1 MYFSVV
7 TFGVKL
13 TRNSKSLFK
22 PVQFGLHS
30 QEAAVRNYQDQK
42 THESLEMNMS
52 SVQTSTRF
60 KYTRE
65 VRTKATGT
73 IKDINEGADFARK
86 VLEMLGTVVELLNK
100 IAIFPTKLT
109 TQRQALEAEQQ
120 RTAAT
125 VLKIQDDVR
134 TALDQPNPTKEELEE
149 VMKLAE
155 EQGNKQL
162 PVMSEE
168 NIDMFKFHAQIHNP
182 PEECL
187 VRGLLDTGADDS
199 WISAE
204 ALRRAKLTGHVK
216 PLRRQREFK
225 GFGGKGVQATQEV
238 TVEWYTS
245 ATSVRKSRFFVLEN
259 LADDEL
265 DMIVGKND
273 ILKYNLVVLRRAAFV
288 LRSLKKTDEK
298 KMDRKNA
305 KDHEK
310 RNDDLAEQQRQKEMK
325 ELEDR
330 LEKLRAENP
339 CAGPSPSSP
348 STNTTNPHRRP
359 SPPPVPAKSAE
370 AIARYKEME
379 HVPRPYS
386 AWIRSLPGWTGLVTF
401 GLFWV
406 IGATSL
412 PWVRRRS
419 YEVFQLG
426 HLLMFPIF
434 ALLMVHGTVGYLQ
447 WPMMGYFLA
456 FPVLLVLIE
465 RIVRTCNG
473 FSPLSAYL
481 EVLDKETVCITVM
494 MPVSRNFDYRAGQY
508 VLLQVPVLSR
518 WQWHPFTISSCMGNE
533 LQLHIKT
540 DGNWTRKLRKLGT
553 SLEAVKIKIGIDG
566 PYGAPAQRFH
576 DFEQTIIVG
585 AGSGVTPFSGI
596 LTDLQ
601 AKEEQ
606 RIGTKKWRS
615 SPYQEAA
622 ESRHASQ
629 QLSRRSTEIVSRS
642 RDEKVEGSTLES
654 ETSDPE
660 LMEHELSQQQPDPN
674 TKDLSSYDLETY
686 KRVDFHW
693 MVRDRNNLLWFSD
706 LLNYISAITASSS
719 RPSNI
724 DFRITTHVTQKRK
737 SLSTHI
743 FRWLLEKHRTPE
755 HPESP
760 ITGLINATHFGRPDM
775 KTMMNKHYED
785 MCVLLV
791 AKKNFYRNDKK
802 RLESLESGIKVGVFF
817 CGAPVVGYQLADACR
832 ALTAKGREDKTFI
845 EYHFM
850 MEVFG

>member
-1 MYFSVV
+1 MGTHKDHVPIAEFKKVV
-7 TFGVKL
+7 ESWCIPSLEQEKKEEDEQAEFVKKMSYARRLRAYWEVHGPEYGFLALVVAIQVAFGTWQLVKYLTTAPYRETFGW
-13 TRNSKSLFK
+13 
-22 PVQFGLHS
+22 GLVL
-30 QEAAVRNYQDQK
+30 AK
-42 THESLEMNMS
+42 TSAGVLYPTMFFLVLSMCRWL
-52 SVQTSTRF
+52 ST
-60 KYTRE
+60 
-65 VRTKATGT
+65 
-73 IKDINEGADFARK
+73 
-86 VLEMLGTVVELLNK
+86 
-100 IAIFPTKLT
+100 
-109 TQRQALEAEQQ
+109 
-120 RTAAT
+120 
-125 VLKIQDDVR
+125 
-134 TALDQPNPTKEELEE
+134 
-149 VMKLAE
+149 
-155 EQGNKQL
+155 
-162 PVMSEE
+162 
-168 NIDMFKFHAQIHNP
+168 
-182 PEECL
+182 
-187 VRGLLDTGADDS
+187 
-199 WISAE
+199 
-204 ALRRAKLTGHVK
+204 ALRR
-216 PLRRQREFK
+216 FY
-225 GFGGKGVQATQEV
+225 
-238 TVEWYTS
+238 WI
-245 ATSVRKSRFFVLEN
+245 SRFVNWDLSQEFHIKMSIVALVFAS
-259 LADDEL
+259 LHAIGHLTASMLYASRPAQQDE
-265 DMIVGKND
+265 V
-273 ILKYNLVVLRRAAFV
+273 AAF
-288 LRSLKKTDEK
+288 L
-298 KMDRKNA
+298 
-305 KDHEK
+305 
-310 RNDDLAEQQRQKEMK
+310 
-325 ELEDR
+325 
-330 LEKLRAENP
+330 
-339 CAGPSPSSP
+339 GPD
-348 STNTTNPHRRP
+348 
-359 SPPPVPAKSAE
+359 A
-370 AIARYKEME
+370 
-379 HVPRPYS
+379 VPRPYS

-401 GLFWV
+401 GLLWV

-412 PWVRRRS
+412 PCVRRRL

-494 MPVSRNFDYRAGQY
+494 MPGSRNFDYRAGQY
-508 VLLQVPVLSR
+508 VLLQVPVLSH
-518 WQWHPFTISSCMGNE
+518 WQWHPFTISTCMGNE

-566 PYGAPAQRFH
+566 PYGAPAQRFY

-585 AGSGVTPFSGI
+585 AGIGVTPFSGI

-622 ESRHASQ
+622 ESHHASQ

-660 LMEHELSQQQPDPN
+660 LMEHGLSQQQPDPN

-775 KTMMNKHYED
+775 KTIMNKHYED

-802 RLESLESGIKVGVFF
+802 KLEGLESGIKVGVFF

-832 ALTAKGREDKTFI
+832 ALTARGREDKTFI